1 MARRKRLPGPIDV
14 EIVGIGDGGV
24 GLGTY
29 EEHQLLVRGAPLG
42 AVVSVMPFKRK
53 KGVWHARRVGMVRP
67 AADAVKPRCRIFGL
81 CGGCVLQEMPLER
94 QASAREHL
102 ASQRVG
108 SLEGV
113 VQHPMVRA
121 PKGYAY
127 RNRVEL
133 TFGATRYLTE
143 EDLAAGLPLDG
154 RFLGFHPPGR
164 FDRIADAPRCELVS
178 EDVNALIRIV
188 REHLLRSS
196 FEPWNPREHTGFW
209 RHLMLRETSLGE
221 RLVVIFTAPPPEG
234 AAQELEELAA
244 AIPDVTGV
252 VWMVNERTADA
263 AIGRE
268 EAVLRGRSWIE
279 EQVLD
284 VRFRLSVRSFFQTT
298 SEGAER
304 LYRVVREAAGSG
316 RRLIDLYSGVGSIGL
331 CLADRFEEVF
341 GVEIVEDAVVDAK
354 KNAER
359 NGITNSDFIAAPV
372 ETVTEGLG
380 GDVLIVDP
388 PRAGLHPKA
397 ARFIAGL
404 TADRLVY
411 VACNPRSLGRDRVVL
426 EEGGWK
432 MTDLWTVDLFPQT
445 GHVEAVARFE
455 RTPTSAS

>member
-14 EIVGIGDGGV
+14 EITALSDGGV
-24 GLGTY
+24 GVGMF

-53 KGVWHARRVGMVRP
+53 KGVWHARRVDLVQP
-67 AADAVKPRCRIFGL
+67 SPDAVTPRCGIFGL

-94 QASAREHL
+94 QAAARELL

-113 VQHPMVRA
+113 RRHPMVCA
-121 PKGYAY
+121 PTGYGY

-143 EDLAAGLPLDG
+143 ADLAAGLPLDG

-164 FDRIADAPRCELVS
+164 FDRIADAERCELVS
-178 EDVNALIRIV
+178 EEMNALIAVV
-188 REHLLRSS
+188 RAHLHSS
-196 FEPWNPREHTGFW
+196 AFEPWNPREHTGFW
-209 RHLMLRETSLGE
+209 RHLMLRESSLGE
-221 RLVVIFTAPPPEG
+221 RLVVLFTAPPPEG
-234 AAQELEELAA
+234 AAVEMAALAA
-244 AIPDVTGV
+244 ALGEVDGV

-263 AIGRE
+263 AIGRQ
-268 EAVLRGRSWIE
+268 EAVLSGRPWIE
-279 EQVLD
+279 EEVLG
-284 VRFRLSVRSFFQTT
+284 VRFQLSVRSFFQTT

-331 CLADRFEEVF
+331 CLADRFDEVF
-341 GVEIVEDAVVDAK
+341 GVEIVEDAVEDAK
-354 KNAER
+354 RNAER
-359 NGITNSDFIAAPV
+359 NGIENSSFLAAPV
-372 ETVTEGLG
+372 ESVTEGLG

-397 ARFIAGL
+397 ARYLAGL
-404 TADRLVY
+404 SAERLVY
-411 VACNPRSLGRDRVVL
+411 VACNPRSLGRDRVIL
-426 EEGGWK
+426 EAGGWQ
-432 MTDLWTVDLFPQT
+432 MTDLWTIDLFPQT

-455 RTPTSAS
+455 RAPAS